1 MVRNITKTAIA
12 GLIAAT
18 IGMAALTAPAQ
29 ANGQISINF
38 NPTTAD
44 EAQAVRLGLGFY
56 ALYQGIQGSGG
67 ITQNGIN
74 NMAGVLQNGG
84 GNFGVIHQEGNDH
97 NGTLEQNGGG
107 NSYGLFQ
114 FGKGTN
120 AHVNQHGG
128 QTGLG
133 FVFGW

>member
-1 MVRNITKTAIA
+1 MARNITRIAIA
-12 GLIAAT
+12 GIIAAT
-18 IGMAALTAPAQ
+18 TGFAGLAAPAH
-29 ANGQISINF
+29 AAGQVSINF
-38 NPTTAD
+38 NPATAD
-44 EAQAVRLGLGFY
+44 QAKAVKLGLGVY
-56 ALYQGIQGSGG
+56 ALVKGIEGGGG

-74 NMAGVLQNGG
+74 NMAGVLQNGS
-84 GNFGVIHQEGNDH
+84 GNFGVVHQEGNNH
-97 NGTLEQNGGG
+97 NGSLQQNGNG

-114 FGKGTN
+114 FGQGTN